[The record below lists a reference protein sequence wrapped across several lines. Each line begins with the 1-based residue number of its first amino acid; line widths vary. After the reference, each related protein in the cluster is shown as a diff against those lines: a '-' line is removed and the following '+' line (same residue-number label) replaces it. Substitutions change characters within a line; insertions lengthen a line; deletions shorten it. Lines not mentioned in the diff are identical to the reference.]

1 MTDGKIVPFGLP
13 FATPFKFDWVGLTED
28 EIKSI
33 ISNLLE
39 DDPTPLLTLADVIQ
53 ERLKEKNGG

>member
-28 EIKSI
+28 EVKSI
-33 ISNLLE
+33 INNLLE
-39 DDPTPLLTLADVIQ
+39 DDSTPLLTLADVIQ
-53 ERLKEKNGG
+53 ERLREKNGG